1 MAKNLYC
8 PQCRSLGDPQSDFCT
23 SCGTKLIPTMRIV
36 IMPFVESE
44 QNPESLGEYRH
55 IVERDGELQSTQVIG
70 CQLYMSSDLEQA
82 RLIITQKE
90 TYFNQA
96 GGMLPKLVKRF
107 LDPQGFYDIP
117 EPHEVDQVTDKAAN
131 MPTELFVLIQNHYD
145 PEYLFLPEI
154 NYFFFRYPRLH
165 TLGTGVDSGF
175 GFVQVSAFLLDN
187 RENRIV
193 SRGSGTGIGA
203 FNSGDATLDENFTIA
218 LESQMEIM
226 LQASTLAVDNLLKTM
241 KMMK

>member
-1 MAKNLYC
+1 LAENLYC
-8 PQCRSLGDPQSDFCT
+8 PQCRSLRDPQSEFCT

-44 QNPESLGEYRH
+44 QNPESLGNYRKL
-55 IVERDGELQSTQVIG
+55 VERDGELQTAQVIG

-82 RLIITQKE
+82 RLMITQRDA
-90 TYFNQA
+90 YFNEA
-96 GGMLPKLVKRF
+96 TGMLPKLVKSL

-117 EPHEVDQVTDKAAN
+117 DPHEVDQVTDKAAN

-154 NYFFFRYPRLH
+154 NYYFFRYPRLH
-165 TLGTGVDSGF
+165 TLGTGLDSGF
-175 GFVQVSAFLLDN
+175 GFVQISAFLLDN

-203 FNSGDATLDENFTIA
+203 FNSGDATLDENFTIS
-218 LESQMEIM
+218 LETQMEIM
-226 LQASTLAVDNLLKTM
+226 QQAGSKAVEELLKTM
-241 KMMK
+241 KMTK